1 MKVVIEIKFWRPG
14 NNYMNFDF
22 TPEEEIFIDE
32 VKAFIEEEKLK
43 PHADNVFAPNR
54 EADAQTKLDSPP
66 RREFM
71 KTLSKK
77 GYLGMSWPIRYGGQG
92 KDGVYDYILN
102 EELCRVGAPS
112 PGKGVGS
119 IGQTIIH
126 HGSQAVKDEFLPLIL
141 AGDIDFALGYS
152 EPGAGSDL
160 ASLKLKAE
168 RKGNGWLI
176 NGQKIWTSSG
186 HVADWYWLAA
196 RTDPGAPKHK
206 GISVFLVNMKDP
218 GIEVHPIETI
228 GEHATNSVFLTDV
241 WVADEYVVGELNKGW
256 IYICEALNYERFT
269 FYTIAPLEQKFKE
282 LVDLVK
288 TLSRDDRPLNE
299 FPEIRKKII
308 YLAADV
314 EKAKVLQR
322 KVLSIALQ
330 DQVPQT
336 EAAIFKLFSTKLHQ
350 RLANAAMDILG
361 PEGLFTKDYEKSHA
375 DGKWEWSY
383 RSTLVDTIGAG
394 TTEIQKN
401 TIAKKALK
409 LPL

>member
-1 MKVVIEIKFWRPG
+1 MKVVIGIKFWRPG

-126 HGSQAVKDEFLPLIL
+126 HGSQALKDEFLPLIL

-196 RTDPGAPKHK
+196 RTDPAAPKHK

-288 TLSRDDRPLNE
+288 TLSRDTRPLNE

>member
-126 HGSQAVKDEFLPLIL
+126 HGSQALKDEFLPLIL

-288 TLSRDDRPLNE
+288 TLSRDGRPLNE

>member
-1 MKVVIEIKFWRPG
+1 
-14 NNYMNFDF
+14 MNFNF
-22 TPEEEIFIDE
+22 TNEEELFIKE
-32 VKAFIEEEKLK
+32 VREFINLEKLK
-43 PHADNVFAPNR
+43 TDADIVFAPDR
-54 EADAQTKLDSPP
+54 EADAQTKIDSPP

-71 KTLSKK
+71 KTLAKK
-77 GYLGMSWPIRYGGQG
+77 GYLGMSWPKEYGGQEKPG
-92 KDGVYDYILN
+92 IYDYILN

-126 HGSQAVKDEFLPLIL
+126 HGSNKIKKEFLPKIL
-141 AGDIDFALGYS
+141 AGEIDFALGYS

-160 ASLKLKAE
+160 AALKLKAE
-168 RKGNGWLI
+168 RKDNGWLI

-196 RTDPGAPKHK
+196 RTDPNAPKHH
-206 GISVFLVNMKDP
+206 GISVFLVKMDDP
-218 GIEVHPIETI
+218 GIEVHPIETV

-241 WVADEYVVGELNKGW
+241 WVADDYVVGEINKGW
-256 IYICEALNYERFT
+256 KYICDALNYERFT

-282 LVDLVK
+282 LTSLVSK
-288 TLSRDDRPLNE
+288 LSKDGIPLSE
-299 FPEIRKKII
+299 IPEVRKKII

-322 KVLSIALQ
+322 KVLSIAVQ

-336 EAAIFKLFSTKLHQ
+336 EAAVFKLFSTKLHQ
-350 RLANAAMDILG
+350 RLANTAMDILG
-361 PEGLFTKDYEKSHA
+361 REGLYRKEYDKSPA
-375 DGKWEWSY
+375 NGKWEWSY

-401 TIAKKALK
+401 TIAKKSLN
-409 LPL
+409 LPI